1 MFYYDLLHKGKTS
14 MIKIKRINE
23 AKEEIK
29 RLEERKLDLSK
40 VMPSVEEIIES
51 VKKLGDKAVL
61 SYTKIYDGV
70 ELKKEELKVSNE
82 EIVDAYKQIDKSTL
96 EAIRKSIKNIESFQ
110 KKQLQEL
117 WFTKIDEG
125 VLAGQFTR
133 AIESVGI
140 YIPGGKASYPSTVLM
155 TAVPAKVA
163 GVSKIIL
170 CTPPNPMKKIDPRVL
185 VASKEVGVD
194 SIYKVGG
201 AQAIAAM
208 AFGTETIPKVDKI
221 IGPGNIYVTAAKI
234 LVSKEVAID
243 FPAGPSEILILADET
258 ANPDYI
264 AIDLISQAEHDPE
277 ALAILITSS
286 EELAKSVLEK
296 INSICKDIK
305 RKEIIQA
312 SLKNKGIIIISE
324 EIEDSIELINRIA
337 PEHLQIM
344 IKNPLDII
352 EKITNVGAIFIGDY
366 SPCALGD
373 YSAGV
378 NHVLPTSGYA
388 KVYSGLSVR
397 DFVKVIDVLY
407 CTKEGYSNIA
417 NLAAILAKQEGLEGH
432 AKAILLRLLK

>member
-1 MFYYDLLHKGKTS
+1 
-14 MIKIKRINE
+14 
-23 AKEEIK
+23 
-29 RLEERKLDLSK
+29 
-40 VMPSVEEIIES
+40 
-51 VKKLGDKAVL
+51 
-61 SYTKIYDGV
+61 
-70 ELKKEELKVSNE
+70 
-82 EIVDAYKQIDKSTL
+82 
-96 EAIRKSIKNIESFQ
+96 
-110 KKQLQEL
+110 
-117 WFTKIDEG
+117 
-125 VLAGQFTR
+125 
-133 AIESVGI
+133 
-140 YIPGGKASYPSTVLM
+140 M

-170 CTPPNPMKKIDPRVL
+170 CTPPNPRKKIDPRVL
-185 VASKEVGVD
+185 VASKEVGVE

-234 LVSKEVAID
+234 LVSREVAID

-286 EELAKSVLEK
+286 EELAKNVLEK
-296 INSICKDIK
+296 IDSMCKDLE

-312 SLKNKGIIIISE
+312 SLKNKGIIIISK

-352 EKITNVGAIFIGDY
+352 EKITNAGAIFIGDY

-378 NHVLPTSGYA
+378 NHVLPTGGYA
-388 KVYSGLSVR
+388 KVYSGLSVK

-407 CTKEGYSNIA
+407 CTKEGYSSIA